1 MAGANPNDREWTV
14 VEFTVAASAARVL
27 RECLRINAEALVAW
41 ILQQEFERF
50 LLQHRHGDEVQTVVR
65 NGFQPP
71 RTITTGL
78 GALTVRYPKA
88 RSKNGGAVFFRS
100 QLVPKYAHRALDPS
114 DAAEWKCLDA
124 VQNENLTG
132 ILRAVFGDRA
142 HQVTHVVP
150 ELAARWATRVSAWKQ
165 RSLAAHCDQDL
176 WMLTVATPACPESL
190 DFPLHVAIAVGE
202 GSAAKRIL
210 GVALGRADTPLNA
223 WGGLI
228 ESIQGRGL
236 KSPARIYSNW
246 QAPLLSDGL
255 RRLAPEWATRV
266 VVDETGHGGRR
277 DDSDSKRGWD
287 WPVAIHQN

>member
-1 MAGANPNDREWTV
+1 MAVANPNNREWTL
-14 VEFTVAASAARVL
+14 VEFTAADSAAKVL

-50 LLQHRHGDEVQTVVR
+50 LLQHRHGDEVQSVVR

-71 RTITTGL
+71 RTVTTGL
-78 GALTVRYPKA
+78 GALTIRYPKA
-88 RSKNGGAVFFRS
+88 RSKNGEVVLFRS

-165 RSLAAHCDQDL
+165 RSLADHSEQDL

-190 DFPLHVAIAVGE
+190 DFPLHVVIAVNE
-202 GSAAKRIL
+202 GGAKRIL
-210 GVALGRADTPLNA
+210 GVAPCRVDSPVDA

-255 RRLAPEWATRV
+255 RRLAPEWAKRV
-266 VVDETGHGGRR
+266 VVDETTRVVQLK
-277 DDSDSKRGWD
+277 DSVSARGWD
-287 WPVAIHQN
+287 WPAAIHQN